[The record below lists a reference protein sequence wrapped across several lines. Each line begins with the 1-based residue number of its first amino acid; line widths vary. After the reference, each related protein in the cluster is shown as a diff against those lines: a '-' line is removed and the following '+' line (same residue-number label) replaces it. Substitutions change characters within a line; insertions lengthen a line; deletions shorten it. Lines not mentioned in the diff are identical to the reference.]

1 MSALNENL
9 CLSVFRRIG
18 GLENTVQSGE
28 TLWSVFRRIGGLEM
42 MALGEFWSCFLQDLT
57 DRGTWILVHK
67 YDIIYASVE
76 ICG

>member
-1 MSALNENL
+1 MGAIFVLPGA
-9 CLSVFRRIG
+9 VFRRIG
-18 GLENTVQSGE
+18 GLK
-28 TLWSVFRRIGGLEM
+28 M

>member
-1 MSALNENL
+1 MESLTLGIA
-9 CLSVFRRIG
+9 VFRRIG
-18 GLENTVQSGE
+18 GLEIQECWQVYARN
-28 TLWSVFRRIGGLEM
+28 VFRRIGGLKM